1 MSRRARLPARVRRVA
16 RALLDR
22 AGPAG
27 GTSGATVAATA
38 TNRPASVA
46 VGQDRVPTP
55 SDRPRISDITVGLAA
70 GERLR
75 TGLAWEW
82 RQRLLEPPSWQQTL
96 AGRPDLVL
104 LELAGDRVPGW
115 GPADSAEL
123 VELVAGCRRAGTPIA
138 LWVTAGAASPNTAA
152 GLVEAAD
159 VVFIADADAI
169 DRWRS
174 RWPNQKIEPLEPA
187 AQPRLS
193 APYHGGPGARRE
205 LAGCLVV
212 DPEGPGKQAAEILED
227 LVGPA
232 IRPLA
237 KTDLDVWRIE
247 PASAAKLPGGLRA
260 RERGV
265 LPYPEAAVQIGS
277 YRVLVDAG
285 RSDPGSTWAVL
296 EAGAAGT
303 AVVTSAA
310 QWAGLPAEIA
320 AQVGTADDQ
329 SALRSEIVA
338 RASQPELRDREAT
351 RLQRAV
357 LAGHTYAH
365 RVDRLLTHLGR
376 PVPAAARPVSAVVPT
391 NRAHELDNVFENIGR
406 QHHSDVELVL
416 VLHGLRL
423 NIADLRARAKE
434 LGVAD
439 LTVVAADPA
448 LTLGMCMNLGIDAAS
463 GAYIAKMDDD
473 NYYGR
478 HYLSDLVRAFDYTD
492 AGIVGKWAHY
502 VWLRSTG
509 AVVLRYVAAE
519 HTFERRVQGGSM
531 VIEGDLA
538 RRLRF
543 ADLPRAVDT
552 DLLDRAIGDGVR
564 IYSADRFNFVS
575 VRGTDRQAHTWKV
588 ADSTFMTGS
597 GRLVFYGDPRTH
609 VEV

>member
-1 MSRRARLPARVRRVA
+1 VPARVRRAA

-22 AGPAG
+22 AESAG
-27 GTSGATVAATA
+27 RARAPDAVGAAAA
-38 TNRPASVA
+38 AGRPAMPA
-46 VGQDRVPTP
+46 VGPDQVPAAP
-55 SDRPRISDITVGLAA
+55 ERPRLGDITVALAA
-70 GERLR
+70 GDRLR
-75 TGLAWEW
+75 TGLAWECRQRELEPASW
-82 RQRLLEPPSWQQTL
+82 RQAL
-96 AGRPDLVL
+96 AGAPDLAL
-104 LELAGDRVPGW
+104 LELTGDRVPGW
-115 GPADSAEL
+115 GRADRADL
-123 VELVAGCRRAGTPIA
+123 ADLGVRCQQAGVPIA
-138 LWVTAGAASPNTAA
+138 LWVTAGSTSPDTAP
-152 GLVEAAD
+152 GLVQAAH
-159 VVFIADADAI
+159 VVFIADATAI

-174 RWPNQKIEPLEPA
+174 RWPDRRIEPLEPA

-212 DPEGPGKQAAEILED
+212 DPEGPGVAAAATLDE

-232 IRPLA
+232 VRPLA
-237 KTDLDVWRIE
+237 NADLDVWRIE
-247 PASAAKLPGGLRA
+247 PASAAKLPASVRA
-260 RERGV
+260 RERGT
-265 LPYPEAAVQIGS
+265 LPYPQAAVQVGR

-285 RSDPGSTWAVL
+285 QSDPGSTWAVL

-310 QWAGLPAEIA
+310 QWARLPAEIA
-320 AQVGTADDQ
+320 AQVGAAEDP

-365 RVDRLLTHLGR
+365 RLDRLLTHLGR
-376 PVPAAARPVSAVVPT
+376 PIPAPRRSVSAVVPT

-406 QHHSDVELVL
+406 QHHPEVELVL

-423 NIADLRARAKE
+423 NTADLRARAKE
-434 LGVAD
+434 LGVAN
-439 LTVVAADPA
+439 LTIVDADAA
-448 LTLGMCMNLGIDAAS
+448 LTLGACMNLGIDAAA

-473 NYYGR
+473 NFYGR
-478 HYLSDLVRAFDYTD
+478 HYLTDLVHAFDYTD

-509 AVVLRYVAAE
+509 AVVLRYMAAE
-519 HTFERRVQGGSM
+519 HTYERRVQGGSM
-531 VIEGDLA
+531 VIEIDLA

-543 ADLPRAVDT
+543 SDLPRAVDT
-552 DLLDRAIGDGVR
+552 DLLDRAIADGVR

-575 VRGTDRQAHTWKV
+575 VRGTDRNAHTWKV
-588 ADSTFMTGS
+588 ADSAFMTGT